1 MSEPNNGPQP
11 QPQPPSK
18 KNTSKRG
25 LQTAANAGPTKPSK
39 QPCLQQP
46 PSSLFLCNDKGH
58 GFCEGH
64 FWSRCFPSDGPN
76 PQGYPYRLLEGTR
89 KADDCEDEH
98 IDESKHF
105 VSAWFDN
112 HKSSQQGQ
120 KNRNGPWL
128 LDLAENFERH
138 LERLQAAPEGHRQW
152 ATVILESRPIGLKL
166 DIDGQPGNE
175 PELAAA
181 DDSKSKRERAESW
194 FKVLVT
200 AVNALLRE
208 RGERQQQHYPPLA
221 ECDFLVVAD
230 LHKPGGLLSLH
241 VHSDYLRFNAL
252 AELKGFVEEL
262 RKSLEVKLSKL
273 AAAVDLAVYKRRG
286 LLKLPFQN
294 KPGRQPMLPLA
305 GLGAQLSTRDA
316 LLWGLAHK
324 PHEYWPAQVRVL
336 LPAVQ
341 PASARRG
348 SCSKKNILTANTD
361 GNGGDGKEWFC
372 RELVGNFLRERR
384 HHNPNLVF
392 NLTNRNNQQKSLY
405 IEYVKNSTGSRQHPC
420 PAYDGCTHDSNNAYI
435 RACDEF
441 MHVSVLCL
449 AEACRRRGPAIFEL
463 GDCKEGQ
470 GGSQRLDSGGTE
482 GSKEGESQ
490 GIDDV
495 QEREEGEKDGDEE
508 EDEEEEDD
516 EALERNGRKYRA
528 RLEGLLSQLTPLA
541 RPAKLDYVGQDLP
554 YGRLEEA
561 CQKRKRTVSKAV
573 KLFMKYWQGEAAA
586 KRRFKPLQKK
596 ADDSGEDSKENS
608 EEDSEEENSWEDTFV
623 ERYEDAREE
632 LTQRLTLFMNDYLC
646 QISGTS
652 KEAVAVFWGLGAERE
667 WILKPI
673 NDFKHQGDD
682 LKTELPPL
690 LIKAK
695 TKGRKETRGSVRP
708 DRGLKTTFRR
718 AWLQN
723 TKRRVAKGIDF
734 YTDPTQEA
742 VHNKR
747 YSECLTNKL
756 NWFTGFRVSTQQ
768 VQKYMQTHGLD
779 AAEMDRLASPFR
791 DYVHDIIAGGVT
803 QMYLY
808 LLKWLYSLL
817 LQGQKPEQA
826 CVFIS
831 EPGAGKS
838 TLVELLAR
846 VIGEQWVFVSSKP
859 DELTGKHNLHLG
871 FKVLVVSEEAVHST
885 NKVGSNAMKEK
896 ITSKRLN
903 INPKF
908 MPLFSVRDPSGL
920 FFNSNHD
927 DTVLVE
933 RGDRRYIFFPVSNK
947 FANRIRTTSAQEYF
961 ARLHALP
968 DEVLAWQVFCSQ
980 DPRVD
985 KVDLR
990 RDARYDTEIFW
1001 NSAYASS
1008 PLHVQF
1014 LYYTVKNNNFLDEV
1028 EGLCTGRPRTG
1039 TNITTS
1045 GARSTE
1051 MAKRLLAGVSQEE
1064 QVQHVRA
1071 QITGVYNAR
1080 YS

>member
-1 MSEPNNGPQP
+1 
-11 QPQPPSK
+11 
-18 KNTSKRG
+18 
-25 LQTAANAGPTKPSK
+25 
-39 QPCLQQP
+39 
-46 PSSLFLCNDKGH
+46 
-58 GFCEGH
+58 
-64 FWSRCFPSDGPN
+64 
-76 PQGYPYRLLEGTR
+76 
-89 KADDCEDEH
+89 
-98 IDESKHF
+98 
-105 VSAWFDN
+105 
-112 HKSSQQGQ
+112 
-120 KNRNGPWL
+120 
-128 LDLAENFERH
+128 
-138 LERLQAAPEGHRQW
+138 
-152 ATVILESRPIGLKL
+152 
-166 DIDGQPGNE
+166 
-175 PELAAA
+175 
-181 DDSKSKRERAESW
+181 
-194 FKVLVT
+194 
-200 AVNALLRE
+200 
-208 RGERQQQHYPPLA
+208 
-221 ECDFLVVAD
+221 
-230 LHKPGGLLSLH
+230 
-241 VHSDYLRFNAL
+241 
-252 AELKGFVEEL
+252 
-262 RKSLEVKLSKL
+262 
-273 AAAVDLAVYKRRG
+273 
-286 LLKLPFQN
+286 
-294 KPGRQPMLPLA
+294 
-305 GLGAQLSTRDA
+305 
-316 LLWGLAHK
+316 
-324 PHEYWPAQVRVL
+324 
-336 LPAVQ
+336 
-341 PASARRG
+341 
-348 SCSKKNILTANTD
+348 
-361 GNGGDGKEWFC
+361 
-372 RELVGNFLRERR
+372 
-384 HHNPNLVF
+384 
-392 NLTNRNNQQKSLY
+392 
-405 IEYVKNSTGSRQHPC
+405 
-420 PAYDGCTHDSNNAYI
+420 
-435 RACDEF
+435 

-449 AEACRRRGPAIFEL
+449 AEGCRRWGPAIFEL

-508 EDEEEEDD
+508 EDDEEEDD
-516 EALERNGRKYRA
+516 EALERNDRKYHA

-554 YGRLEEA
+554 YGRFEEA
-561 CQKRKRTVSKAV
+561 CQKRKRTVSKA
-573 KLFMKYWQGEAAA
+573 
-586 KRRFKPLQKK
+586 
-596 ADDSGEDSKENS
+596 
-608 EEDSEEENSWEDTFV
+608 
-623 ERYEDAREE
+623 
-632 LTQRLTLFMNDYLC
+632 
-646 QISGTS
+646 
-652 KEAVAVFWGLGAERE
+652 GLGAERE

-682 LKTELPPL
+682 LKIELPPL

-695 TKGRKETRGSVRP
+695 TTGRKETRASVRP

-734 YTDPTQEA
+734 YTDPTEEA

-756 NWFTGFRVSTQQ
+756 NLFTWFRVSTQQ
-768 VQKYMQTHGLD
+768 VQKYTQTHGLD

-808 LLKWLYSLL
+808 LLKWLSRQVYS
-817 LQGQKPEQA
+817 GRAA
-826 CVFIS
+826 C
-831 EPGAGKS
+831 
-838 TLVELLAR
+838 TCHR
-846 VIGEQWVFVSSKP
+846 GEQWVFVSSKP

-871 FKVLVVSEEAVHST
+871 FKVLVVSEEALHST

-985 KVDLR
+985 KVDPR

-1014 LYYTVKNNNFLDEV
+1014 LYYTVKNNNFLDKV
-1028 EGLCTGRPRTG
+1028 EGPVHWTPKDWHKHYNIWCTLNRNGHFTAK
-1039 TNITTS
+1039 NIVTFEKSLETYLRWDS
-1045 GARSTE
+1045 Q
-1051 MAKRLLAGVSQEE
+1051 AKRLLAGVSQEE